1 MELSKRYSFDCE
13 KKVHLIA
20 FVYPS
25 VHIATQVV
33 FLNTIRTIYRRQNT
47 SPVFHSFIKF
57 FLCLFFSVFIYI
69 VTYEKNLN
77 LILSILIFQF
87 SVFYLEP
94 YNTAL
99 NVPQVNVL
107 TIISVLFFIV
117 FLIQFSSKKQ
127 KENKFTKYN

>member
-1 MELSKRYSFDCE
+1 MSIIFLLSLYFRETIPKLIKQSFFVNLFIFIFWSLQGLYEPFRFVNYSIGYF
-13 KKVHLIA
+13 
-20 FVYPS
+20 
-25 VHIATQVV
+25 
-33 FLNTIRTIYRRQNT
+33 
-47 SPVFHSFIKF
+47 
-57 FLCLFFSVFIYI
+57 LFFSLFIYI
-69 VTYEKNLN
+69 VMYEKNLN